1 MPLGNPIR
9 KQNESRMVSVLATEG
24 QTVFTVQGGY
34 IINHIS
40 VFRNGVR
47 LSNSEDFTA
56 GDGSTVTLN
65 NAANIDDRIEFH
77 IFDRF
82 TVQNAIVSAASTQTI
97 QGDLVV
103 NGKLF
108 SSLDVPSINTGIVT
122 ATNLNITGISTFGNV
137 DFSNLDIS
145 GITTTGSLIS
155 NGAVGIGT
163 TGARGATLE
172 IQDIGGT
179 GPCLLLAGATGT
191 EGDIVVPDGQ
201 QISLGHWNNVD
212 TFTERFRIDS
222 SGKVG
227 LGTNNPTGSLSIASG
242 AFQTTTPTATGD
254 DIVISGDQSVGIQFL
269 TLAAN
274 TSNNNI
280 YFGDTS
286 DPDIG
291 MIRYSHASNSL
302 QFQTNAAEAMR
313 IDAAGEVGIG
323 TDNPESVLDVRNY
336 KNGAQTKIMLYNTD
350 NDNTS
355 TQTAGM
361 FMSPDSRAFAY
372 AGLSVKKEVADMSS
386 NAGRDVSLVLNV
398 TENNSQVEAVHIT
411 SAGNVGIHTDNP
423 TRKFVVQDSTD
434 TFVSVKADIAD
445 DVGIIFGDTSDDQ
458 RGQVRYTN
466 SNDALQF
473 WTAGTERVRIRSW
486 GDVNLTQNLNV
497 AGISTFTGL
506 GDFNNGINVLS
517 AVTISDSIVHDG
529 DSNTKI
535 RFPAADT
542 FTVETAGSERMRI
555 ASDGKMGLGTNNPGS
570 ELHVSALGASDE
582 PTIKISSENS
592 SIFLRTA
599 GSSGSFPTGGAG
611 NDGELVYIGG
621 DFRFGIGTAS
631 KNLIFFNG
639 SGYTE
644 RLRIKSDGG
653 VGINTVGARGAT
665 LEVQDIGTTG
675 PTLLLAGGT
684 TTEGDITVPDGQQ
697 ISLGHWNNVDTFTER
712 VRISS
717 DGEVQINDAAAGQT
731 VLSCEGLYANSGNV
745 DIATFA
751 RQGNAVKS
759 AIRYADASTSMMVG
773 STTGHHF
780 GIMTGGTER
789 VRVTSGGH
797 VQIISG
803 NLEFSDGAGID
814 FSNVPA
820 SGASGTNVSTDGNK
834 FDDYEEGDWDP
845 VLNFSGGTSGITYSA
860 RDGAYTKIG
869 RQVTVNFMVELS
881 SKGSSNGTA
890 RISGLPYN
898 VTDLISS
905 TVIEASGISA
915 YWNNFDPDMYF
926 MGYTAESGNYL
937 TIRSQPETGAT
948 DVVNSLNDANFADSS
963 TFRGTVTYFTTT

>member
-9 KQNESRMVSVLATEG
+9 KQNESRIVSVLATEG

-65 NAANIDDRIEFH
+65 NAANIEDRIEFH
-77 IFDRF
+77 VFDRF
-82 TVQNAIVSAASTQTI
+82 TVQNAIVGAASTQTI
-97 QGDLVV
+97 QGDLVI
-103 NGKLF
+103 NGKIF
-108 SSLDVPSINTGIVT
+108 GNLDVPSVNTGIVT
-122 ATNLNITGISTFGNV
+122 ATNLNIIGISTFGNV

-172 IQDIGGT
+172 VQDLGST
-179 GPCLLLAGATGT
+179 GPTLLLAGATGT

-201 QISLGHWNNVD
+201 EISLGHWNNVD

-254 DIVISGDQSVGIQFL
+254 DIVISGDQSLGIQFL

-280 YFGDTS
+280 YFGDTA
-286 DPDIG
+286 DPDVG
-291 MIRYSHASNSL
+291 MIRYSHSSNSL
-302 QFQTNAAEAMR
+302 QFQTNTAEAMR

-323 TDNPESVLDVRNY
+323 TDSPESVLDIRNY

-350 NDNTS
+350 HDNTT
-355 TQTAGM
+355 TQSAGM
-361 FMSPDSRAFAY
+361 FMSPDSRGFAY
-372 AGLSVKKEVADMSS
+372 AGLSVKKENADFST
-386 NAGRDVSLVLNV
+386 NAGRDISLILNV
-398 TENNSQVEAVHIT
+398 SENNTQKEVIHIT
-411 SAGNVGIHTDNP
+411 SAGKVGIHTDNP

-434 TFVSVKADIAD
+434 TFVSVKADISD

-506 GDFNNGINVLS
+506 GDFNGGIDVTSN
-517 AVTISDSIVHDG
+517 VTISDSIVHSGDTDTKIRFPSADTVAVETAGSQRLTIGSDG
-529 DSNTKI
+529 NINIITGELTIPDTIRHREDANTKI

-542 FTVETAGSERMRI
+542 ITAETAG
-555 ASDGKMGLGTNNPGS
+555 
-570 ELHVSALGASDE
+570 
-582 PTIKISSENS
+582 
-592 SIFLRTA
+592 
-599 GSSGSFPTGGAG
+599 
-611 NDGELVYIGG
+611 
-621 DFRFGIGTAS
+621 
-631 KNLIFFNG
+631 
-639 SGYTE
+639 TE
-644 RLRIKSDGG
+644 RLRITSAGV

-665 LEVQDIGTTG
+665 LEVQDLGSTG

-684 TTEGDITVPDGQQ
+684 TTEGDIVVPDGQQ

-712 VRISS
+712 LRITS
-717 DGEVQINDAAAGQT
+717 DGFIQYAPTNMQIFADTDDASDNHYLNLSGGGACAQTRGAQVVMYGNEVSNEEGRLLLMAG
-731 VLSCEGLYANSGNV
+731 NSGSANGS
-745 DIATFA
+745 INFYAGGATR
-751 RQGNAVKS
+751 RQIKS
-759 AIRYADASTSMMVG
+759 S
-773 STTGHHF
+773 GH
-780 GIMTGGTER
+780 IQNNT
-789 VRVTSGGH
+789 
-797 VQIISG
+797 G
-803 NLEFSDGAGID
+803 NLEFAADAGID
-814 FSNVPA
+814 FSANAA
-820 SGASGTNVSTDGNK
+820 SGVSGTSVSTDGNR

-845 VLNFSGGTSGITYSA
+845 VLSFSGGTSGISYSA

-881 SKGSSNGTA
+881 AKGGSNGTA
-890 RISGLPYN
+890 QISGLPYS
-898 VTDLISS
+898 VADLISS

-915 YWNNFDPDMYF
+915 YWNNFDPDMMF
-926 MGYTAESGNYL
+926 MGYTANSSNYL
-937 TIRSQPETGAT
+937 TMRSQPETGAT
-948 DVVNSLNDANFADSS
+948 DVVNSLNDSNFSDSS
-963 TFRGTVTYFTTT
+963 TFRGTVTYFTAT